1 MIRNTKI
8 DFWVNDEEYMLIRQK
23 MIRSGVNN
31 LSAFLRKM
39 AIDGYIVRLDISE
52 VREMI
57 SAVNKV
63 GNNINQIARRANGTG
78 RVYIED
84 LNEIR
89 RAQDQIYRTVN
100 SLAEKIAVIK

>member
-8 DFWVNDEEYMLIRQK
+8 DFWVNDDEYTLIRQK
-23 MIRSGVNN
+23 MIQSGVDN
-31 LSAFLRKM
+31 LSAYLRKM
-39 AIDGYIVRLDISE
+39 AIDGYIVRLDMSE
-52 VREMI
+52 LREMI
-57 SAVNKV
+57 AAVNRV
-63 GNNINQIARRANGTG
+63 GNNVNQIARRANGTG

-84 LNEIR
+84 LIEIR

>member
-8 DFWVNDEEYMLIRQK
+8 DFWVNDEEYMLIRKKLIQ
-23 MIRSGVNN
+23 SGVDN

>member
-8 DFWVNDEEYMLIRQK
+8 DFWVNDNEYMLIRQK
-23 MIRSGVNN
+23 MIQSGVDN

-39 AIDGYIVRLDISE
+39 AIDGYIVRLDMSE
-52 VREMI
+52 LREMI
-57 SAVNKV
+57 AAVNRV
-63 GNNINQIARRANGTG
+63 GNNVNQIARRANGTG

-84 LNEIR
+84 LIEIR

-100 SLAEKIAVIK
+100 SLAEKIAAIK

>member
-8 DFWVNDEEYMLIRQK
+8 DFWVNDNEYMLIRQK
-23 MIRSGVNN
+23 MIQSGVDN

-39 AIDGYIVRLDISE
+39 AIDGYIVRLDMSE

-57 SAVNKV
+57 AAVNRF
-63 GNNINQIARRANGTG
+63 GNNVNQIARWANGTG
-78 RVYIED
+78 VVYIEH

-89 RAQDQIYRTVN
+89 QAQDQIYRVVN
-100 SLAEKIAVIK
+100 SLAEKIAAIK

>member
-8 DFWVNDEEYMLIRQK
+8 DFWVNDEEYMLIRKKLIQ
-23 MIRSGVNN
+23 SGVDN

-39 AIDGYIVRLDISE
+39 AIDGYIVRLDMSE
-52 VREMI
+52 LREMI
-57 SAVNKV
+57 AAVNRV
-63 GNNINQIARRANGTG
+63 GNNVNQIARRANGTG

-84 LNEIR
+84 LIEIR